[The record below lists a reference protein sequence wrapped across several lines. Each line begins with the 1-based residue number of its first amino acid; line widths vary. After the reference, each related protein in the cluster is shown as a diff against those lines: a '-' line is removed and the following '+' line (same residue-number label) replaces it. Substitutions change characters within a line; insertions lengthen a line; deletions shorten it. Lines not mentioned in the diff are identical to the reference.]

1 MNKYGFVGPIG
12 GRVFDFDSM
21 LNELLN
27 LEGEPVKDPKAPEK
41 NSNIMNMFMGTL
53 KSDIKETETSFVVEA
68 ELPGF
73 DKKDIQV
80 DVEDGVLTITA
91 EKAKTEEEKS
101 EKYIRRERYAGKW
114 YRSYTFEG
122 IDNEAVKA
130 KYENGIL
137 IVELP
142 KVQKNVVKKGIN
154 ID

>member
-1 MNKYGFVGPIG
+1 MEV
-12 GRVFDFDSM
+12 
-21 LNELLN
+21 NELFN
-27 LEGEPVKDPKAPEK
+27 LEGEPMKDPKAPEK

-101 EKYIRRERYAGKW
+101 EK
-114 YRSYTFEG
+114 
-122 IDNEAVKA
+122 
-130 KYENGIL
+130 
-137 IVELP
+137 
-142 KVQKNVVKKGIN
+142 
-154 ID
+154 

>member
-1 MNKYGFVGPIG
+1 MDRFGFVGPIG
-12 GRVFDFDSM
+12 GRVFDFDGM
-21 LNELLN
+21 LSELLN
-27 LEGEPVKDPKAPEK
+27 SEGVISKDPKAPEK
-41 NSNIMNMFMGTL
+41 TSNIMNMFMGTL

-73 DKKDIQV
+73 DKKDINV
-80 DVEDGVLTITA
+80 EMEDGILSITA
-91 EKAKTEEEKS
+91 EKVKTEEEKS
-101 EKYIRRERYAGKW
+101 EKYIRKERYSGKW

-122 IDNEAVKA
+122 VDNEAVKA